1 MSRSILDSGESIA
14 SESLPMNWNRNHYMT
29 VGFLMIYSGFHFRVV
44 ESFVLTPQA
53 TKFLND
59 QQDGFELTGSVI
71 NQPNDRVTTN
81 SAGGFLP
88 SYQSPGNGSNWS
100 LASASKPAADNE
112 VGKKIITPPNWM
124 GWPMIYLGAV
134 VALFGMTMQKN
145 S

>member
-1 MSRSILDSGESIA
+1 
-14 SESLPMNWNRNHYMT
+14 MNWNRNHYMT
-29 VGFLMIYSGFHFRVV
+29 VGFLMIFCGFHFRVV

-71 NQPNDRVTTN
+71 SEQNDRVATN

-88 SYQSPGNGSNWS
+88 SYQTAGNGPNWS
-100 LASASKPAADNE
+100 LASSQKPTSGGEVSKK
-112 VGKKIITPPNWM
+112 VITPPNWM

-134 VALFGMTMQKN
+134 TALFGMTMQKN
-145 S
+145 G